1 MSQCLQMW
9 GRLCSCGWWA
19 GRSLLPILHGL
30 LLLSPAPG
38 LRCRALLSQLQRN
51 LHFTCRAGV
60 PTDGWLIGNHSPTAA
75 DFAAAFPLEQVDF
88 EALANPPG
96 ERAMI
101 VVFGCPTGKRCAG
114 QLGGRCATPSCWP

>member
-96 ERAMI
+96 GLRNGSAQSFFI
-101 VVFGCPTGKRCAG
+101 L
-114 QLGGRCATPSCWP
+114 LGTSRF